1 MTPSSR
7 TRGEPRSREL
17 KPSCVT
23 SETETQS
30 ARLGSA
36 PTIAALKANGTFVVS
51 NPQTNAFMLERGAAG
66 GYQDYQ
72 LRKSREVQSLKV
84 ESLRNPLKNVR
95 TIESPLFVM
104 KEGRAVLDR
113 R

>member
-1 MTPSSR
+1 
-7 TRGEPRSREL
+7 
-17 KPSCVT
+17 
-23 SETETQS
+23 
-30 ARLGSA
+30 
-36 PTIAALKANGTFVVS
+36 
-51 NPQTNAFMLERGAAG
+51 MLERGAAG

-84 ESLRNPLKNVR
+84 ESLRSPLKNVR